1 MIKPASLS
9 LLKQTLPDVPKA
21 VVVGICLKLARYKK
35 ENKELISY
43 LLFDSENE
51 DAYIQLVK
59 DEIRLQFADINR
71 SQLYFVRKSIRK
83 ILRMTQK
90 HIRYSGKAATEV
102 ELLLFFL
109 SELSASGIDFRSVN
123 SLNNMYR
130 NQLQKA
136 RKIMASMHE
145 DLQFDFSDE
154 VIRLSK
160 IISQPHK

>member
-1 MIKPASLS
+1 MKPASLS

-21 VVVGICLKLARYKK
+21 ALVEICLKLARYKK
-35 ENKELISY
+35 ENKELLSY
-43 LLFDSENE
+43 LLFDAENE
-51 DAYIQLVK
+51 AAYIRLVK
-59 DEIRLQFADINR
+59 DEISLQFADINR

-90 HIRYSGKAATEV
+90 HIRYSGKTATEV

-136 RKIMASMHE
+136 KKILATMHE
-145 DLQFDFSDE
+145 DLQFDFSEE
-154 VIRLSK
+154 VSRLSK
-160 IISQPHK
+160 IISQSGK